1 MSLLRVFIAIELPSH
16 ACDAIQKQ
24 TSRLRQTLG
33 SDFIRWVPTQNMHLT
48 LKFLGDTAITHL
60 DFLKQML
67 VREAE
72 LHPQFEMQ
80 LGGTGCFPNQRNPRV
95 LWIGIHAPSDLT
107 SLQRGIEAGVLRLG
121 YKPEARPFSP
131 HLTIG
136 RVRENASL
144 SELQKIRAALGAIQ
158 PGNVAIAKVDAV
170 HLFKSDLQPG
180 GSVYTKLFSTS
191 LSKS

>member
-1 MSLLRVFIAIELPSH
+1 LRVFIAIELPAR

-33 SDFIRWVPTQNMHLT
+33 SDFIRWVPCQNMHLT
-48 LKFLGDTAITHL
+48 LKFLGDTAVTHL

-72 LHPQFEMQ
+72 LHSQFEMQ
-80 LGGTGCFPNQRNPRV
+80 LGGVGCFPNQRSPRV
-95 LWIGIHAPSDLT
+95 LWVGIHAPSDLT
-107 SLQRGIEAGVLRLG
+107 SLQRGIESGASRLG
-121 YKPEARPFSP
+121 YKPESRPFSP

-144 SELQKIRAALGAIQ
+144 VEIQKIRSVLETVQ
-158 PGNVAIAKVDAV
+158 PGNITIVKADSV

-180 GSVYTKLFSTS
+180 GSVYTKLFSTP
-191 LSKS
+191 LLKS

>member
-1 MSLLRVFIAIELPSH
+1 MSLLRVFVAVELSAH
-16 ACDAIQKQ
+16 TCDVIQKQ
-24 TSRLRQTLG
+24 TSRLRQALG
-33 SDFIRWVPTQNMHLT
+33 SDFIRWVPSQNMHLT
-48 LKFLGDTAITHL
+48 LKFLGDTAVSHL

-72 LHPQFEMQ
+72 LHSPFEMQ
-80 LGGTGCFPNQRNPRV
+80 VGGVGCFPNQRNPRV

-107 SLQRGIEAGVLRLG
+107 ALQRGIEAGALRLG

-136 RVRENASL
+136 RVRESASL
-144 SELQKIRAALGAIQ
+144 TELQKIRIALSAVQ

-180 GSVYTKLFSTS
+180 GSVYTKLFSIP